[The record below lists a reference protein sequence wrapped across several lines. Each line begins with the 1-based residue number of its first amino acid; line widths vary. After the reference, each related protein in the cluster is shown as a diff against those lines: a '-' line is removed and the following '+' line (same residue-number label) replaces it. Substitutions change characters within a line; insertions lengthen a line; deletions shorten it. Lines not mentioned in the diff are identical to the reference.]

1 MTRVSGDLTI
11 GALAERS
18 GCKVETIRYY
28 ERIGLMP
35 PPPRSTS
42 GYRLYGADMARR
54 LGFIRRCRELGFAL
68 DDVGTLLELV
78 DGGRYSCDDVKRI
91 TLQHRDAVRA
101 KIRDLRRLERSLS
114 AISAACRG
122 GSAPP
127 CPIIDALFAEA

>member
-35 PPPRSTS
+35 PPPRSAS

-68 DDVGTLLELV
+68 DDVRTLLELV

-91 TLQHRDAVRA
+91 TLHHRDAVRA
-101 KIRDLRRLERSLS
+101 KLRDLRRLERSLS
-114 AISAACRG
+114 AIAAECRG
-122 GSAPP
+122 GPAPP
-127 CPIIDALFAEA
+127 CPIIDALSAEA